1 MLLPPLLRVGPSAPC
16 LGFALRPRQ
25 RPRLPPGR
33 QVGLLRTGARSL
45 RRTSTPPV
53 RDHTHTQSICTE
65 GGPQVPRING
75 TAAAHLAAV
84 ASESRAFKRN
94 VLHVMC
100 LMNCAQE
107 ASTIVF
113 TAVGHIQ
120 VI

>member
-84 ASESRAFKRN
+84 ASGVWPVTKYTARQLQVMRY
-94 VLHVMC
+94 VLP
-100 LMNCAQE
+100 
-107 ASTIVF
+107 I
-113 TAVGHIQ
+113 
-120 VI
+120 